1 MSFQSYLQGL
11 GYNNQQIGNVRD
23 PNFNENGPGGG
34 AGAPLGNFYN
44 FQRGQRLEDNPNN
57 LMVQGLGDPKHQIGT
72 DGSFGVFT
80 SGDNIFEGYGNNYD
94 QLYSNRPDLAQQYN
108 ASLFEGGE
116 GAANA
121 ARIRQET
128 DQQRILFEQQ
138 QQAARQAA
146 RAPENLPQYQG
157 GNIMGLMQYQPQQQ
171 QAPQQQAPQQGL
183 LGGGLHR
190 PGFVA
195 NPGAGNGQTGGVQ

>member
-1 MSFQSYLQGL
+1 VVVPVSIRNIAVEMTLMFSWMATT
-11 GYNNQQIGNVRD
+11 II
-23 PNFNENGPGGG
+23 
-34 AGAPLGNFYN
+34 
-44 FQRGQRLEDNPNN
+44 RGWVITN
-57 LMVQGLGDPKHQIGT
+57 
-72 DGSFGVFT
+72 S
-80 SGDNIFEGYGNNYD
+80 
-94 QLYSNRPDLAQQYN
+94 LYSSRPDLAQQYN

-138 QQAARQAA
+138 QQAAREAA
-146 RAPENLPQYQG
+146 RASQNIPQYQG

-195 NPGAGNGQTGGVQ
+195 NPKDRLADANDDG

>member
-1 MSFQSYLQGL
+1 MSFQSYLEGL
-11 GYNNQQIGNVRD
+11 GYRQEGLKNVGD
-23 PNFNENGPGGG
+23 PNHDYNGNGG
-34 AGAPLGNFYN
+34 AAGPPMGNYYGFQVGRPLSSGSAGEYSQYSGGNDFN
-44 FQRGQRLEDNPNN
+44 
-57 LMVQGLGDPKHQIGT
+57 
-72 DGSFGVFT
+72 VFV
-80 SGDNIFEGYGNNYD
+80 DGNNNYQGVGD
-94 QLYSNRPDLAQQYN
+94 YNSLYSSRPDLAQQYN

-195 NPGAGNGQTGGVQ
+195 NPGAANGQ

>member
-1 MSFQSYLQGL
+1 MSFQSYLEGL
-11 GYNNQQIGNVRD
+11 GYRQEGLKTVDD
-23 PNFNENGPGGG
+23 PNHDYNGNGG
-34 AGAPLGNFYN
+34 AAGPPMGNYYGFQVGSPLSSSRAYTQNSGGNAFN
-44 FQRGQRLEDNPNN
+44 
-57 LMVQGLGDPKHQIGT
+57 
-72 DGSFGVFT
+72 VFV
-80 SGDNIFEGYGNNYD
+80 DGNNNYQGVGD
-94 QLYSNRPDLAQQYN
+94 YNSLYGSRPDLAQQYN

-138 QQAARQAA
+138 QQAAREAA
-146 RAPENLPQYQG
+146 RASQNIPQYQG